1 MVNKHTTR
9 TEFVVT
15 AWFCEPFAAASAIR
29 ALTQVG
35 FNDADIELFGVLA
48 GSIPN
53 LPWLCSMG
61 IPPEQALYYQT
72 CFEDGGVLLFLPA
85 AHHIKRQIAVA
96 VLEQQGG
103 TLPPTVK
110 FPRPQRVC

>member
-1 MVNKHTTR
+1 MLNEYISR
-9 TEFVVT
+9 TEIVVT

-35 FNDADIELFGVLA
+35 FNDADIELVGVLA

-61 IPPEQALYYQT
+61 VPPEQALYYQT
-72 CFEDGGVLLFLPA
+72 CFEDGGLMLFLPTA
-85 AHHIKRQIAVA
+85 QHIKRQVALA

-103 TLPPTVK
+103 ILPPSLRY
-110 FPRPQRVC
+110 PRAPMVC

>member
-1 MVNKHTTR
+1 MVNENTTG

-35 FNDADIELFGVLA
+35 FDDADIELVGVLG

-61 IPPEQALYYQT
+61 VPAEQAWYYQS
-72 CFEDGGVLLFLPA
+72 CFEDGGVLLFVPTA
-85 AHHIKRQIAVA
+85 QYIKRQIAMA

-103 TLPPTVK
+103 ILPPTVRY
-110 FPRPQRVC
+110 PRGQMVC